1 MYDQIPDRFRVILY
15 SSKRHFLCDFL
26 SILKFGN
33 HKICATVIFKLQ
45 WARWKKWG
53 LLGYKGLLII
63 EFHEHWTCNAS
74 EFRMRQLLFSSSQLS
89 VKENNTSGHGIQ
101 LITDYITA
109 RACTRA
115 WNTFFSILFKKSK
128 QWYTSAESLTLT
140 AEQLFAKF
148 LDETLWLLQI
158 FLSYKRTS
166 NAKLYNHF
174 SRPFLRLQCVWY
186 IGGKII
192 QVKQEEIRW
201 HFHSV

>member
-1 MYDQIPDRFRVILY
+1 MNCKRTCTTKSLIGLELFCIAVRDISFVIFY
-15 SSKRHFLCDFL
+15 QFL
-26 SILKFGN
+26 SLETTKLRNRNIQNTMGTLK
-33 HKICATVIFKLQ
+33 KV
-45 WARWKKWG
+45 R
-53 LLGYKGLLII
+53 LLGYKGSLII

-128 QWYTSAESLTLT
+128 QWHTSAKSLTLT

-158 FLSYKRTS
+158 FLSYKRNS

-192 QVKQEEIRW
+192 QVK
-201 HFHSV
+201 